1 MPDTYQ
7 VWCDKPSDKTLV
19 EAFRRLSPFW
29 ADVSSI
35 QVIPNSGP
43 RALASNFFDRQ
54 VVSLLE
60 YDRPDII
67 ILLDG
72 HPVLVIEITEHG
84 YTGDNPLQ
92 RFARVVRAAELGVP
106 LVHFTP
112 FARTRFDEMLYTDS
126 PTSAR
131 RVSSRLF
138 EGFVKLT
145 ETYKVPIV
153 AMDWPVT
160 PRGTPVKPDLQ
171 NSTQLREIFGELVDY
186 AQHICE
192 HDGARLIAGENVLNC
207 EVIKSAVQATKQK
220 AQQTNVLDSEIRLQ
234 NIPYDKICRI
244 IANPKVMVELL
255 GQDYFMKGK
264 DHKLIALRAIE
275 DSLIELVE
283 TQTGPVNAPSNV
295 EELRRILP
303 QEFSEK
309 PWLIFYS
316 GYEWRG
322 QPNGGIV
329 TNTDILYCRTPT
341 GATVK
346 DRTQYLAVVWPRVFY
361 KSNNPRRSVLLEE
374 LSDFANSN
382 GPCRLGDLVK
392 QKRNLRG
399 QVFGHPNYIAYRT
412 KSIGAWSENSTVARI
427 YRHFCDLII
436 LNDRVLLGD
445 HWKTVL

>member
-1 MPDTYQ
+1 MPGTYQ

-29 ADVSSI
+29 AGVSSI
-35 QVIPNSGP
+35 QVIPNLGP
-43 RALASNFFDRQ
+43 RALASNFFGRQ

-72 HPVLVIEITEHG
+72 HPILVIEITEHG

-92 RFARVVRAAELGVP
+92 RFARVVRAAELRVP
-106 LVHFTP
+106 VVHFTP
-112 FARTRFDEMLYTDS
+112 FARTRFDEMLYTDNI
-126 PTSAR
+126 TSAR

-145 ETYKVPIV
+145 EIYQVPIV

-160 PRGTPVKPDLQ
+160 ARGIPIKPDLQ

-186 AQHICE
+186 VQHLCE
-192 HDGARLIAGENVLNC
+192 HDGARLIAGENIMNC
-207 EVIKSAVQATKQK
+207 EVIKSAVQATRKK

-234 NIPYDKICRI
+234 NIPYDRICRI
-244 IANPKVMVELL
+244 IANPKAMVELL
-255 GQDYFMKGK
+255 GRDYFMKGK

-275 DSLIELVE
+275 DSLIDLVE
-283 TQTGPVNAPSNV
+283 TQTGAVHPPSDV
-295 EELRRILP
+295 EELHRILP
-303 QEFSEK
+303 SEFSHK

-346 DRTQYLAVVWPRVFY
+346 DRNQYLAVVWPRVFY
-361 KSNNPRRSVLLEE
+361 KSSHQRRSVLLEE
-374 LSDFANSN
+374 LADFTTSN
-382 GPCRLGDLVK
+382 RPCRLGDLIEE
-392 QKRNLRG
+392 KRNLRG
-399 QVFGHPNYIAYRT
+399 QMPEHPNYIAYNS
-412 KSIGAWSENSTVARI
+412 KSIGAWSESSTVARI

-445 HWKTVL
+445 HWKTV

>member
-1 MPDTYQ
+1 MAASYQ
-7 VWCDKPSDKTLV
+7 VWCDKPSDKSLV
-19 EAFRRLSPFW
+19 QAFRKLSPFW
-29 ADVSSI
+29 AGISTV
-35 QVIPNSGP
+35 QVIPNLGP
-43 RALASNFFDRQ
+43 RALASHFLNKQ
-54 VVSLLE
+54 VISLLE

-67 ILLDG
+67 ILLEG

-112 FARTRFDEMLYTDS
+112 FARTRFDEMLYTDR

-138 EGFVKLT
+138 EGFSKLT
-145 ETYKVPIV
+145 EIYKVPIV
-153 AMDWPVT
+153 AMDWPIT
-160 PRGTPVKPDLQ
+160 TRGIPIKPDLQ
-171 NSTQLREIFGELVDY
+171 NTTQLREIFGELVDY

-192 HDGARLIAGENVLNC
+192 HDGAQLIAGENIMNC
-207 EVIKSAVQATKQK
+207 EVVKSAVQATKQK
-220 AQQTNVLDSEIRLQ
+220 AQQTNILESEIRLQ
-234 NIPYDKICRI
+234 NIPYDTICRI
-244 IANPKVMVELL
+244 VANPKTIVNLL
-255 GQDYFMKGK
+255 GEDYFMKGK
-264 DHKLIALRAIE
+264 DHKLVALRTIE
-275 DSLIELVE
+275 DSLVDLVE
-283 TQTGPVNAPSNV
+283 TPSGPINAPFNV
-295 EELRRILP
+295 EDLRGILP
-303 QEFSEK
+303 REFGEK

-329 TNTDILYCRTPT
+329 TNTDILYCRTTT

-346 DRTQYLAVVWPRVFY
+346 DRTQFLAVLWPRVFY
-361 KSNNPRRSVLLEE
+361 KGDHQRRSVLLEE
-374 LSDFANSN
+374 LSDFVNAN
-382 GPCRLGDLVK
+382 GPCRLGDLVE

-399 QVFGHPNYIAYRT
+399 QVLEHPNYIVYDT
-412 KSIGAWSENSTVARI
+412 KSIGVWSESSTVARI

-445 HWKTVL
+445 HWKVH